1 MIHCCVSWF
10 SCNKLNLIDTGLQT
24 NGIYAVIKQCYAQA
38 GGGLRHTTAIT
49 ELMTKQDTQAV
60 PDGRHLR
67 SERSRQAIID
77 AMLGLVEEGILVP
90 TAQQV
95 SERAG
100 VGIRSVFRHFS
111 DMESLFATADN
122 RIREQ
127 YQGLFAGGD
136 REGSLEERLLHAVE
150 QRGLA
155 YEAVGNHLLTTR
167 GQLWRYPVLREQYA
181 RLQRQ
186 LRKDLDDWVPELKEL
201 ATDEREVVDA
211 LASFEFWNRLREQ
224 QGLNRKTSVR
234 LTTQLLYRIISRS

>member
-1 MIHCCVSWF
+1 MRGVQQARAI
-10 SCNKLNLIDTGLQT
+10 
-24 NGIYAVIKQCYAQA
+24 AVVMAEQ
-38 GGGLRHTTAIT
+38 
-49 ELMTKQDTQAV
+49 ELEMAS
-60 PDGRHLR
+60 DGRRLR

-100 VGIRSVFRHFS
+100 VGIRSVFRHFN
-111 DMESLFATADN
+111 DMENLFATADT

-150 QRGLA
+150 QRALA
-155 YEAVGNHLLTTR
+155 YEVVGNHLLTTKA
-167 GQLWRYPVLREQYA
+167 QLWRYPVLREQYA

-186 LRKDLDDWVPELKEL
+186 LRKDLDDWLPELKEL
-201 ATDEREVVDA
+201 AADEREMVDA

-224 QGLNRKTSVR
+224 QGLNKKTSVR
-234 LTTQLLYRIISRS
+234 LATQLLFRIISRA